1 MMEIQAFESI
11 GLVKTLMN
19 DPIENAGVQANPTP
33 RTATLRDVAQLARVS
48 FVTVSRV
55 LNHPEKVSER
65 TAKRVRAAIKKT
77 GYVPNLLAGGLAMQR
92 SRLVIAVIPTFA
104 HRPFIGTLTELG
116 LALEKGGY
124 QLLVCQSGY
133 SGENEASLV
142 ESILMR
148 RPDAIVLT
156 TPLQS
161 KGMRTLLQQRRIP
174 VVETWQ
180 LNDDP
185 VDSQVG
191 FDHVAVGKAMG
202 HYIAQKGYRTAGLI
216 WSEDVRAQLRRKG
229 CISALSE
236 AGVKVVGTEIV
247 SVPVRTHDGRLACA
261 RLLDAR
267 KKPEALVCSID
278 LLAHGALIEAQHRQ
292 IDVPRKLGIMGFG
305 DLELSADL
313 EPPLTTVRVDAAR
326 IGACTAAI
334 LLSGFNNNSTEELAG
349 RSVDVGFDIIS
360 RGTA

>member
-1 MMEIQAFESI
+1 MLEIRRAA
-11 GLVKTLMN
+11 GLKWRSNLMADTL
-19 DPIENAGVQANPTP
+19 DNPAALLNP
-33 RTATLRDVAQLARVS
+33 ALRPATLRDVAELARVS

-77 GYVPNLLAGGLAMQR
+77 GYVPNLLAGGLAMRR

-104 HRPFIGTLTELG
+104 HRPFINTLTELG
-116 LALEKGGY
+116 LALERGGY

-133 SGENEASLV
+133 SGQNETALL
-142 ESILMR
+142 ESMLMR

-161 KGMRTLLQQRRIP
+161 KPLKTMLQQRGIP

-180 LNDDP
+180 LHENP
-185 VDSQVG
+185 VDAQVG
-191 FDHVAVGKAMG
+191 FDHVAVGQAMG
-202 HYIAQKGYRTAGLI
+202 DYMVQKGYSAVGLI
-216 WSEDVRAQLRRKG
+216 WSEDARAQLRRKG
-229 CISALSE
+229 CIAALASA
-236 AGVKVVGTEIV
+236 GIKVVGTEIIPVPV
-247 SVPVRTHDGRLACA
+247 SVRDGRRACA

-267 KKPEALVCSID
+267 RKPDAVICSID
-278 LLAHGALIEAQHRQ
+278 LLAHGVLIEAQHRG
-292 IDVPRKLGIMGFG
+292 IDVPRGLGIMGFG

-313 EPPLTTVRVDAAR
+313 EPPLTTVRVDAGK
-326 IGACTAAI
+326 IGACAAAI
-334 LLSGFNNNSTEELAG
+334 LLRRLGSEPADADVE
-349 RSVDVGFDIIS
+349 RSVDVGFDIVP

>member
-1 MMEIQAFESI
+1 MMEIRRDAGKI
-11 GLVKTLMN
+11 RRPNLMA
-19 DPIENAGVQANPTP
+19 DTFDNPDALLNSATRP
-33 RTATLRDVAQLARVS
+33 ATLRDVAELARVS

-55 LNHPEKVSER
+55 LNHPEKVSVS
-65 TAKRVRAAIKKT
+65 TAKRVRAAIRKT

-92 SRLVIAVIPTFA
+92 SRLVIAIIPTFA
-104 HRPFIGTLTELG
+104 HRPFISTLTELG

-133 SGENEASLV
+133 SGDHEASLV

-156 TPLQS
+156 TPLHS
-161 KGMRTLLQQRRIP
+161 KPLKSMLKRRGIP

-180 LNDDP
+180 LHEHP
-185 VDSQVG
+185 VDAQVG
-191 FDHVAVGKAMG
+191 FDHVAVGRAMG
-202 HYIAQKGYRTAGLI
+202 EFMARKGYGAVGLI
-216 WSEDVRAQLRRKG
+216 WSGDVRAQLRRKG
-229 CISALSE
+229 CVTALAG

-247 SVPVRTHDGRLACA
+247 PVPVSVRDGRRACS

-267 KKPEALVCSID
+267 RKPDAMICSID
-278 LLAHGALIEAQHRQ
+278 LLAHGVLIEAQSRG
-292 IDVPRKLGIMGFG
+292 IEVPRGLAIMGFG

-313 EPPLTTVRVDAAR
+313 EPPLTTVRVDAR
-326 IGACTAAI
+326 KIGACAAAI
-334 LLSGFNNNSTEELAG
+334 LLRRLGSEPAYADADS
-349 RSVDVGFDIIS
+349 SVDVGFEIVP